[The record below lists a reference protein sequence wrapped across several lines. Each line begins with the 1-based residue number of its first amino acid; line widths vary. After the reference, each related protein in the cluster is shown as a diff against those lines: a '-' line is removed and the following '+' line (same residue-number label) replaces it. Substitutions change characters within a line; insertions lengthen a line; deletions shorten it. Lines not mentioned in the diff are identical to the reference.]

1 MKALG
6 ECVSDGVFPAEPIP
20 PFNVEIPAD
29 PKNGDLSS
37 NAAMICARAFRTA
50 PRKIADE
57 ICARLYLEG
66 TYFDSCEVAG
76 AGFIN
81 FFLFCSVVFRGRS
94 FRYRRGRRLRSDSD
108 RSRKKGYWW
117 SLYRQILPDLCI

>member
-1 MKALG
+1 MSNLIKEAHEQVRELIMKALG

-57 ICARLYLEG
+57 ICAL
-66 TYFDSCEVAG
+66 
-76 AGFIN
+76 
-81 FFLFCSVVFRGRS
+81 
-94 FRYRRGRRLRSDSD
+94 
-108 RSRKKGYWW
+108 
-117 SLYRQILPDLCI
+117 SLIHI